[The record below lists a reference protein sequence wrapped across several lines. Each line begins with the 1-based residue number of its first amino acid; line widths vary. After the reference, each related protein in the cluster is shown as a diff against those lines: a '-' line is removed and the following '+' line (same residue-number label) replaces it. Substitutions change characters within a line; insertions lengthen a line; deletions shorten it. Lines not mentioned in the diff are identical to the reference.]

1 MILKQQIMSRLYGRP
16 LYSVA
21 RVSDKKWRIPIR
33 KMFATELQ
41 SIISNTYRD
50 NLDNKTSSSVIIT
63 DWIPF
68 FNDEYRVN
76 NIIAKSNLSVIEGY
90 CGVATSKIR
99 ALPEFSEED
108 CEKIHLIFEHIMGPC
123 LLFETDDSLKK
134 ALNKV
139 RDMDLHFTRLLMISL
154 EGCVVEYPFM
164 RPNWKYEEE
173 PSEDI
178 DFWKTEEEECCEGLT
193 VS

>member
-1 MILKQQIMSRLYGRP
+1 MSRLYGRP
-16 LYSVA
+16 LHSVA
-21 RVSDKKWRIPIR
+21 YVSDKKWRIPIR
-33 KMFATELQ
+33 KMFATELK

-50 NLDNKTSSSVIIT
+50 NLDNKTSSVIIT

-76 NIIAKSNLSVIEGY
+76 YIIARSNLTVIEGY

-99 ALPEFSEED
+99 ALSQFNEEE
-108 CEKIHLIFEHIMGPC
+108 CEKISLIFEHIMGSC
-123 LLFETDDSLKK
+123 LLFETDDSLHK
-134 ALNKV
+134 ALKKV
-139 RDMDLHFTRLLMISL
+139 RELDLFFTRLLMISL
-154 EGCVVEYPFM
+154 EGCVLEYPFM

-173 PSEDI
+173 SFKEI
-178 DFWKTEEEECCEGLT
+178 DFWKTEEDECCEDLT